1 MRITT
6 LTCCNFRCF
15 GPNPTPIDLDGITVL
30 IGSNGTGKTAALT
43 ALVKIFGSRPTDRL
57 IAYEDFYLAPGT
69 NESELTQLNLWI
81 EVRIEFPN
89 PAAAEGQAGIP
100 ECFRHMAIDGPE
112 GKLFCRIRLEASWSQ
127 NGTSGGEVE
136 QHLYWIVSAEADA
149 SENAK
154 KRVVATDRANIGLI
168 YVPAS
173 RDPAAQLRQVSG
185 SLLQP
190 LLKAIE
196 WADGT
201 RDAAIQAATN
211 VRDAVRAEAA
221 VQTLEQTIST
231 AWNDLQSNVSLHDV

>member
-15 GPNPTPIDLDGITVL
+15 GPTPTPIDLDGLTVL

-43 ALVKIFGSRPTDRL
+43 ALVKMFGARPVDRL

-69 NESELTQLNLWI
+69 SETGLTHLDLWLK
-81 EVRIEFPN
+81 VKIEFPN
-89 PAAAEGQAGIP
+89 LAAGEGQAGIP
-100 ECFRHMAIDGPE
+100 ECFRHMAIDGLE

-136 QHLYWIVSAEADA
+136 QNLYWIVSAEADPP
-149 SENAK
+149 ENAK
-154 KRVVATDRANIGLI
+154 KRVAANDRANIGLI

-185 SLLQP
+185 ACCNPCSKLSSGQT
-190 LLKAIE
+190 E
-196 WADGT
+196 
-201 RDAAIQAATN
+201 R
-211 VRDAVRAEAA
+211 AVRRLRRR
-221 VQTLEQTIST
+221 QTSETRFAPKQRCKHLNKRSRRHGMTCKAT
-231 AWNDLQSNVSLHDV
+231 